1 MKYLIFPALLLFVLS
16 GCGTLHKTQNNSAA
30 VKTASQSH
38 PRFLD
43 NIEIDQESSVA
54 SQRTSSLRSKGGS
67 DMASVPVIER
77 VTPLHFKYAILMDI
91 PVEELNSCTCL
102 PFIEDWYGTPY
113 RLGGNTKAGIDC
125 SAFTLLFA
133 STLYGLSLPRT
144 SREQKEATQ
153 SISRDQLREGDLVFF
168 ATRKGRPISH
178 VGVYLRN
185 NKFVHASSSGGVMI
199 SDLDESY
206 WRPRYAGAGRINNL
220 SSSR

>member
-16 GCGTLHKTQNNSAA
+16 GCGTLHKTQSNSAA
-30 VKTASQSH
+30 VKTASH

-43 NIEIDQESSVA
+43 NIEIDLESSIA
-54 SQRTSSLRSKGGS
+54 SQRTASLKSRATSE
-67 DMASVPVIER
+67 ASFVPVIEKAH
-77 VTPLHFKYAILMDI
+77 PLHFKYAILMDV
-91 PVEELNSCTCL
+91 PVEDLSSCTCL

-133 STLYGLSLPRT
+133 STLYGLPLPRT
-144 SREQKEATQ
+144 SREQKAATK
-153 SISRDQLREGDLVFF
+153 SISQDQLQEGDLVFF
-168 ATRKGRPISH
+168 STRKGRPISH
-178 VGVYLRN
+178 VGIYLRN

-199 SDLDESY
+199 SDLGENY
-206 WRPRYAGAGRINNL
+206 WKPRYVGAGRLNNL